1 MYKYKVNLRH
11 EPNPDI
17 NYVNGSGYWGL
28 PIDKNNIL
36 ITANTLQEIQDKFD
50 DWLAAFR
57 DYLNCDHVLQTEV
70 KFLFCETIKD
80 AEIIEESV

>member
-1 MYKYKVNLRH
+1 MGVLHYIK
-11 EPNPDI
+11 
-17 NYVNGSGYWGL
+17 YVNNQGYVVKREMPKHMFVQG
-28 PIDKNNIL
+28 N
-36 ITANTLQEIQDKFD
+36 QMRM

>member
-1 MYKYKVNLRH
+1 MSVLHYIRF
-11 EPNPDI
+11 I
-17 NYVNGSGYWGL
+17 NDKGYVIKREL
-28 PIDKNNIL
+28 PKHMFVKDD
-36 ITANTLQEIQDKFD
+36 QMRM

>member
-1 MYKYKVNLRH
+1 VSVLHYIK
-11 EPNPDI
+11 
-17 NYVNGSGYWGL
+17 YVNNQGYVVKREMPKHMFAQGNQ
-28 PIDKNNIL
+28 IRM
-36 ITANTLQEIQDKFD
+36 

>member
-1 MYKYKVNLRH
+1 MSVLHYIRF
-11 EPNPDI
+11 I
-17 NYVNGSGYWGL
+17 NDKGYVIKREL
-28 PIDKNNIL
+28 PKHMFV
-36 ITANTLQEIQDKFD
+36 KD
-50 DWLAAFR
+50 DQMRMDWVAAFR